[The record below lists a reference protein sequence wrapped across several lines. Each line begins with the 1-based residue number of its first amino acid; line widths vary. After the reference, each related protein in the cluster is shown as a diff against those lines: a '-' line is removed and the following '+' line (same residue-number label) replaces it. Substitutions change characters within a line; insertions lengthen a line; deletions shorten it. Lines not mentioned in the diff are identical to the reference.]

1 MGLTREQ
8 LKQRAEKRLTE
19 YLTVHG
25 KKIDESLI
33 IWDKR
38 PIVVKDICVLSAV
51 IENGVVIF
59 CDYDI
64 DTRSYKKSFS
74 RTFEDLEHHHI
85 ERIINSLT
93 EYDTY
98 QDRKTSKQK

>member
-19 YLTVHG
+19 YLKVHG

-59 CDYDI
+59 CDYDVKNRTY
-64 DTRSYKKSFS
+64 DKSFS
-74 RTFEDLEHHHI
+74 RTFENLEHHHI
-85 ERIINSLT
+85 DRIINSLT

-98 QDRKTSKQK
+98 QDRKSKQK